1 MIMNRIFLVF
11 FVAMLLLSFGEFI
24 LKRKGMEGRQKR
36 VIAIFYTLTIA
47 CLIALQFQYY
57 QVLPAS
63 HIMNIL
69 SPYVKQWVDQFVL
82 GGQV

>member
-11 FVAMLLLSFGEFI
+11 FVFMLLLSIGEFI
-24 LKRKGMEGRQKR
+24 LKRKGIDGRQQR
-36 VIAIFYTLTIA
+36 VIVIFYTLTIV

-63 HIMNIL
+63 NIMNIF
-69 SPYVKQWVDQFVL
+69 SPYVKRWVDQFV
-82 GGQV
+82 